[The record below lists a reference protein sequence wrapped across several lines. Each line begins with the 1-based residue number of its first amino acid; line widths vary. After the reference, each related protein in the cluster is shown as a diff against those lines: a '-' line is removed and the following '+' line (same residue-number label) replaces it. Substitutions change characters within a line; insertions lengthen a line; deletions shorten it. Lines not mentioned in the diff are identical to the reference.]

1 MTNNHFTKEQE
12 FEKHPKDEYRSVTQT
27 HPLITSRPLRFYLL
41 TLWTQ
46 LYSKL
51 YIKDVKTRDS
61 LIHLSSGSVG
71 FRFLNLDICQFCL
84 YMYDKLLS
92 CFSVFGDGN
101 LSSLRTRSV
110 SCITAVPWSSD
121 VCPTLGHMGKTIW
134 EYGFIT
140 DHLIHSP
147 TIALWV

>member
-1 MTNNHFTKEQE
+1 MLKQTLMVVYLTMNMWCYFEKRDWKPRFLSALKIRPVVPKKNFYLATNTHFTKEQE

-71 FRFLNLDICQFCL
+71 FRFLNLDILPVLSLHVWQIAVLLFCL
-84 YMYDKLLS
+84 E
-92 CFSVFGDGN
+92 
-101 LSSLRTRSV
+101 TE
-110 SCITAVPWSSD
+110 I
-121 VCPTLGHMGKTIW
+121 
-134 EYGFIT
+134 
-140 DHLIHSP
+140 SP
-147 TIALWV
+147 R